1 VITPEATVN
10 RLSTRV
16 LIAANILVAILV
28 ATQRWG
34 YYSVIL
40 IYWIEAMIVGV
51 FGLVR
56 MCVVCWFGEPLGSR
70 IGMKDAVS
78 RLMLSLIL
86 GGFFVVKF
94 GGFALGMGLWV
105 ALTPGFLAGGGS
117 SVGLDAIGDG
127 LNDVGA
133 GVLIAAAS
141 LFVSHGI
148 SFVTNFLGR
157 QEYRHSN
164 ALVLLFKPYLR
175 MILVLV
181 VLAAGFAAAMAAPA
195 LYRATAFALSV
206 VAVKLLADAVSH
218 RLEHRGAEI
227 AVGST
232 PANAV
237 QLGATTPPA

>member
-1 VITPEATVN
+1 
-10 RLSTRV
+10 
-16 LIAANILVAILV
+16 
-28 ATQRWG
+28 
-34 YYSVIL
+34 
-40 IYWIEAMIVGV
+40 
-51 FGLVR
+51 